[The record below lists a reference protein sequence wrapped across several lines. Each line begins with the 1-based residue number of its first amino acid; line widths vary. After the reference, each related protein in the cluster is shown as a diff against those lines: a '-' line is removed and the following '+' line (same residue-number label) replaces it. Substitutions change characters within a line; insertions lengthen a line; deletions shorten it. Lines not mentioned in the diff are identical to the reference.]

1 MRNSKKVLYAI
12 NEAGKNCA
20 KIRLENILKIILLL
34 MKIKV
39 TGDGLISVQM

>member
-1 MRNSKKVLYAI
+1 MRNSKKRFCMQSMKQEKLR
-12 NEAGKNCA
+12 